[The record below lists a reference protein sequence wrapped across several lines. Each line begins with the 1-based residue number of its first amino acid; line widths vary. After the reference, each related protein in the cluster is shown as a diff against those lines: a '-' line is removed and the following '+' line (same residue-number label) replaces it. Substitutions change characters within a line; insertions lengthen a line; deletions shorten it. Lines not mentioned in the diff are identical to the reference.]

1 MYFRTR
7 VQIPA
12 PPFIT
17 SLGRVP
23 FYFPAL
29 AARSRPAFGWLPPGA
44 RLLFVSVGAAPLH
57 SPPRCAL
64 AASLRLAPLRRS
76 LAPCLCRCGP
86 FTFAVLA
93 ARSQPAFDRLPSGAR
108 LLLVS
113 VGGACTIV
121 CPTSLKRPLSRTRS
135 PPLRSWLSDPQTPLP
150 ILGQARDEP
159 RGETVGHGVILNATV
174 RDAAQAGGPR
184 PQPHI
189 SGAIRM
195 DRVDVVTDQTLRT

>member
-64 AASLRLAPLRRS
+64 AASLRPAPLRRS
-76 LAPCLCRCGP
+76 FAPCQCRWR
-86 FTFAVLA
+86 LH
-93 ARSQPAFDRLPSGAR
+93 DRLPDF
-108 LLLVS
+108 
-113 VGGACTIV
+113 
-121 CPTSLKRPLSRTRS
+121 P
-135 PPLRSWLSDPQTPLP
+135 
-150 ILGQARDEP
+150 E
-159 RGETVGHGVILNATV
+159 ATV
-174 RDAAQAGGPR
+174 VENTESAV
-184 PQPHI
+184 
-189 SGAIRM
+189 AI
-195 DRVDVVTDQTLRT
+195 VA